1 MFLYTQHQKDQ
12 CLEGFTSL
20 DKHTETKSLILK
32 SRSYSET
39 GMQASKSTFQYTTGL
54 WVHRFISGFYFF
66 FYFSD

>member
-39 GMQASKSTFQYTTGL
+39 GMQDSKSTF
-54 WVHRFISGFYFF
+54 
-66 FYFSD
+66 